1 MRAIQLR
8 DAQGEPI
15 TDPKRVASLL
25 HEHHHRCMS
34 PFFGLWVALAVVAVA
49 ALGWA
54 VLAGVL
60 V

>member
-8 DAQGEPI
+8 DARGEPI
-15 TDPKRVASLL
+15 TDPKLVARLQ

-34 PFFGLWVALAVVAVA
+34 PFFGLGVALAVVAVA

-54 VLAGVL
+54 VLAGL
-60 V
+60 GS